1 MMGTIVRFL
10 EVDLMRRCLAL
21 LAVAVLVVSCSGSK
35 NGLESQHA
43 IVQLND
49 GTQISG
55 VVKSSSGTEMV
66 VAGDDGIERK
76 IPMAQVKAVTYKPV
90 TQPAA
95 QPATAAPPPVA
106 VKTYELPAGTEV
118 PVRTGD
124 LIDSATA
131 AEGQT
136 FAVSTTA
143 DTRDAGGD
151 IVIPNGSAGS
161 VVIKSASKG
170 GRFKGQSDL
179 VLTLQSV
186 NIGGAPYAVDT
197 TDFSRVGKQ
206 GMGKNKRTAK
216 FAGGGAAVGAIVGA
230 IAGGG
235 KGAAIGAGVG
245 AGGGLVAQAATK
257 GGSIKVPAGAVLTFR
272 LQQPLRVTVQQ

>member
-1 MMGTIVRFL
+1 VVR
-10 EVDLMRRCLAL
+10 
-21 LAVAVLVVSCSGSK
+21 
-35 NGLESQHA
+35 
-43 IVQLND
+43 
-49 GTQISG
+49 
-55 VVKSSSGTEMV
+55 
-66 VAGDDGIERK
+66 
-76 IPMAQVKAVTYKPV
+76 
-90 TQPAA
+90 
-95 QPATAAPPPVA
+95 
-106 VKTYELPAGTEV
+106 
-118 PVRTGD
+118 VRTGD

-131 AEGQT
+131 AEGQLYPVT
-136 FAVSTTA
+136 TTA
-143 DTRDAGGD
+143 DIRDASGNLVVP
-151 IVIPNGSAGS
+151 IGSPGS

-186 NIGGAPYAVDT
+186 NIGGNPYALDT
-197 TDFSRVGKQ
+197 TDFTRVGKQ